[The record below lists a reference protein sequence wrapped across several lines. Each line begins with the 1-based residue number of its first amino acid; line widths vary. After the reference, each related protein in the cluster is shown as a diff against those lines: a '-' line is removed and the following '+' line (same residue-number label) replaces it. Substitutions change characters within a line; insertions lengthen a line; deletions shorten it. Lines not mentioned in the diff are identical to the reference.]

1 MPDFDVVLFDFDGTL
16 ADTSPGIK
24 EGLAHV
30 FALNNMR
37 QMTDEETDRFIG
49 PPLDDSFV
57 KYCSVSRE
65 KAGEMVL
72 DFRAHYHTKAIDK
85 FYIYDK
91 IEDAIKILRDKNI
104 VVGVATSKPEV
115 MAVHILKK
123 AGIFELFDVIQGAT
137 LDGKL
142 IKKKDIV
149 RCILQKDIVK
159 GKKVL
164 MIGDTEF
171 DIYGAHENNIP
182 ALWVEYGFG
191 TREKALT
198 AEPEYIAHDM
208 DKMIEFFQTF
218 NRRNI

>member
-1 MPDFDVVLFDFDGTL
+1 MPDFDVVLFDFDGTI

-24 EGLAHV
+24 EGLSHV

-57 KYCSVSRE
+57 KYCSVTRE
-65 KAGEMVL
+65 KAAQMVL
-72 DFRAHYHTKAIDK
+72 DFRAHYHNKAIDK
-85 FYIYDK
+85 FYIYDG
-91 IEDAIKILRDKNI
+91 IEEAVKILKEKNI
-104 VVGVATSKPEV
+104 TVGVATSKPEV
-115 MAVHILKK
+115 MARHILEK
-123 AGIFELFDVIQGAT
+123 AGISDLFDVIQGAT

-149 RCILQKDIVK
+149 RCILDKDSIS

-164 MIGDTEF
+164 MVGDTEF
-171 DIYGAHENNIP
+171 DILGAHENNLP

-191 TREKALT
+191 TLENAL
-198 AEPEYIAHDM
+198 AAKPEYIAHNM
-208 DKMIEFFQTF
+208 GEMIDFFQTF
-218 NRRNI
+218 DRRKI